1 MQAAYCV
8 GGHWFNASVIES
20 CILKGKAMAHRPQ
33 FVSLTPN
40 FVLGLSVFVCTFTYH
55 DAGIHFQSL

>member
-33 FVSLTPN
+33 FDR
-40 FVLGLSVFVCTFTYH
+40 G
-55 DAGIHFQSL
+55 